1 MRQMILIA
9 ATDVAK
15 AMSVKK
21 ERKERKKKTP
31 ASILQ
36 HSNTPS
42 LRHSVQPEFED
53 EDDDEYEAPPERTTR

>member
-21 ERKERKKKTP
+21 KRKERKRRL
-31 ASILQ
+31 LQ
-36 HSNTPS
+36 YSNTPI
-42 LRHSVQPEFED
+42 LHHSVTPFQPEFED